1 MHLASWQEKW
11 DNNNNNDLD
20 VLLAEFRCV
29 TVLQLMTSVEL
40 LQPAFFTLEE
50 VPSFLKSSVKSTGGG
65 SVTAR
70 CIWAVVLPL
79 LDMGYQVD
87 VRVINAANF
96 GTPHCRPVSHCPA
109 YFGKSSCP

>member
-96 GTPHCRPVSHCPA
+96 GTPQCRPVSHRPA